1 MWKFLILSAV
11 SMSAIVS
18 FGSCNVML
26 MGGGLAPFADVGG
39 GVCLFFS
46 GVAGWQAFIILVFQ

>member
-1 MWKFLILSAV
+1 
-11 SMSAIVS
+11 MSIIVS

-39 GVCLFFS
+39 S
-46 GVAGWQAFIILVFQ
+46 A